1 MLFGHT
7 DFRLRHPGIPADR
20 TGMRLPRLELPR
32 VEAAM
37 RTRSVNTR
45 IFAGFA
51 VAIGVALLVGLTGIW
66 RMHQISTNLEAVSE
80 HSLRPVNEV
89 AGIRSAVDQ
98 IEMNI
103 RAHAATDVF
112 FEKQNFVSS
121 IQTSFDQAAQRVGA
135 FRATSPNSSELERVT
150 SLEADLAGLEPIVY
164 DVLLPKSEDGELEAF
179 QTAFKEQAAPLFAD
193 AQGDADALMAAENAA
208 AAQEVSD
215 AQSAYTQAVIGLIL
229 LLVIGTAVA
238 LLLGLVISRSI
249 VVPLRDSVDTLERV
263 AEGDLT
269 ASVEVMG
276 TDEMAMM
283 GRALN
288 TTVQRTA
295 AAIESIAVGAT
306 TLATS
311 SETLAMTGA
320 SMGAAAEQTSDVAGN
335 VSAAATQVS
344 GNVGHAVMGA
354 QGLGS
359 SIQEI
364 AQSAADA
371 ADVANR
377 AVTDAEEVNRTVER
391 LETASEQV
399 GDVVQLITKI
409 ARQTHLLALN
419 ATIEAQRAGE
429 AGKGFAV
436 VADEVKDLARQTAD
450 ATDEIDRTIAGIR
463 LEVEAATGALDR
475 ITDVIG
481 HISDTQTTIAA
492 AVEEQNQT
500 TGDIIE
506 RMSQAAA
513 GAEEIAVTIRGVAS
527 AATETSHGVEE
538 ARTAAAELATL
549 ADDLAHTVARFQ
561 VGEHRD
567 ADATP
572 PTASAGSEL
581 DELAAHGAAPA
592 PA

>member
-1 MLFGHT
+1 
-7 DFRLRHPGIPADR
+7 
-20 TGMRLPRLELPR
+20 MRFPKLALPR

-37 RTRSVNTR
+37 RARSVKTR
-45 IFAGFA
+45 IYAGFA
-51 VAIGVALLVGLTGIW
+51 IAIGVALLVGVTGLW
-66 RMHQISTNLEAVSE
+66 QMRQISTNLEAITE
-80 HSLRPVNEV
+80 HSLRPINEV
-89 AGIRSAVDQ
+89 AGIRAGIDQ
-98 IEMNI
+98 VEMNI

-112 FEKQNFVSS
+112 FEKQNFVSQ
-121 IQTSFDQAAQRVGA
+121 IQVSFDQAAEHVAA
-135 FRATSPNSSELERVT
+135 FRATAPNATELDRVA
-150 SLEADLAGLEPIVY
+150 SLEADLEGLRPIVF
-164 DVLLPKSEDGELEAF
+164 DDLLPLSEANDLETF
-179 QTAFKEQAAPLFAD
+179 QNTFKDEAAPLFAD
-193 AQGDADALMAAENAA
+193 AQGAVTALTSAENVAA
-208 AAQEVSD
+208 AAELSS
-215 AQSAYTQAVIGLIL
+215 AQKAYTQAVLGLVA
-229 LLVIGTAVA
+229 LLVIGIVLAIV
-238 LLLGLVISRSI
+238 LGVVISRSI
-249 VVPLRDSVDTLERV
+249 VVPLRESVDTLERV

-269 ASVEVMG
+269 ASVEVIG

-295 AAIESIAVGAT
+295 AAIDSIAVGAT
-306 TLATS
+306 TLAAS

-344 GNVGHAVMGA
+344 GNVGHAVLGA
-354 QGLGS
+354 QGLGA
-359 SIQEI
+359 SIHEI
-364 AQSAADA
+364 AQSATEAAGVATRAVIDA
-371 ADVANR
+371 ADVS
-377 AVTDAEEVNRTVER
+377 RTVER
-391 LETASEQV
+391 LESASEQV

-419 ATIEAQRAGE
+419 ATIEAQRAGD

-475 ITDVIG
+475 VTQVIG
-481 HISDTQTTIAA
+481 HISDTQNTIAA

-549 ADDLAHTVARFQ
+549 ADDLAHTVARFH
-561 VGEHRD
+561 VGDHHEHGG
-567 ADATP
+567 AAP
-572 PTASAGSEL
+572 SSPAGSEL
-581 DELAAHGAAPA
+581 DELAAHGATPA
-592 PA
+592 TA

>member
-164 DVLLPKSEDGELEAF
+164 DALLPKWEDGELEAF

-295 AAIESIAVGAT
+295 VAIESIAVGAT

-320 SMGAAAEQTSDVAGN
+320 SMGAAAEQTSDV
-335 VSAAATQVS
+335 
-344 GNVGHAVMGA
+344 
-354 QGLGS
+354 
-359 SIQEI
+359 
-364 AQSAADA
+364 
-371 ADVANR
+371 
-377 AVTDAEEVNRTVER
+377 
-391 LETASEQV
+391 
-399 GDVVQLITKI
+399 
-409 ARQTHLLALN
+409 
-419 ATIEAQRAGE
+419 

-513 GAEEIAVTIRGVAS
+513 GAEEIAVTIRCG
-527 AATETSHGVEE
+527 
-538 ARTAAAELATL
+538 
-549 ADDLAHTVARFQ
+549 
-561 VGEHRD
+561 
-567 ADATP
+567 P
-572 PTASAGSEL
+572 
-581 DELAAHGAAPA
+581 GA
-592 PA
+592 